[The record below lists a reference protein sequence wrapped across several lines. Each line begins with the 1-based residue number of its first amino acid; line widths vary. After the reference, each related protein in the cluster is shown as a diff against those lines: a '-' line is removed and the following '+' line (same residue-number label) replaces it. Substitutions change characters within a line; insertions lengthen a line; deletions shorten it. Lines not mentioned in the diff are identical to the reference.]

1 MFGGKRTLNSESW
14 QRQTKL
20 SFCFF
25 FPSEDATIMLSENYE
40 MFKIGT
46 ILAVCSFNEEY
57 QSVMI

>member
-1 MFGGKRTLNSESW
+1 MNPGKDKQSCLC
-14 QRQTKL
+14 
-20 SFCFF
+20 FFF